1 MSPALVWSRT
11 TYAPLTFGGIT
22 VDDETTTSVDVSWS
36 PSAPA
41 QGQVVYGS
49 TPNGPYPYSTTLET
63 SYLSAHVQTIVN
75 LSAGTTYYG
84 RIWGL
89 TADGR
94 SAYSDEFT
102 FATSSAS
109 AFDDGM
115 TYTSSTAWP
124 TGTGWT
130 AGALS
135 TIRANINALVASV
148 GSGTDA
154 TTHQRHLPA
163 AGAVYP
169 IDTYI
174 NLRPGGVPLQHVT
187 FEFGGTEAT
196 TEPWGHTG
204 GATISTIVTTAG
216 NTAERQVFTGGAVA
230 DSSITYND
238 IRFHA
243 GTLKGSGVNLATS
256 TAGSQAS
263 EKQHGIG
270 GFGATNVLV
279 DHMVFTDFQ
288 GDNIYLAEGRNS
300 NGVASGAWC
309 DGWELRYNQFLRAGR
324 QGLAPGQGARNVN
337 IHHNYF
343 ADPAYCYIDWE
354 GNYNYQGA
362 ENVLIDDNVFGGKW
376 AWMQTGGPDGLGL
389 ATPMIFFT
397 NYRSGGFYSG
407 YIRIRRNRIDGIE
420 ASPYYTATTPKF
432 VVKPPWNDVQL
443 RGEVLI
449 EDNVKTSAKRAGPIV
464 ILDRTINGP
473 LTVRNNTGFWTGAG
487 SWVQANGSVT
497 PAQSG
502 NT

>member
-1 MSPALVWSRT
+1 MAPALVWST
-11 TYAPLTFGGIT
+11 APAASLTFGGIT
-22 VDDETTTSVDVSWS
+22 VDDETTTSVSVAWS

-49 TPNGPYPYSTTLET
+49 TPGGPYPNSSTLET
-63 SYLSAHVQTIVN
+63 SYLSAHVQSIVN
-75 LSAGTTYYG
+75 LSAGTTYYA

-94 SAYSDEFT
+94 SAYSDEFE
-102 FATSSAS
+102 FATISAG

-115 TYTSSTAWP
+115 TYTTSVAWP

-135 TIRANINALVASV
+135 TIRANINALVAST
-148 GSGTDA
+148 GSGSSLTSNV
-154 TTHQRHLPA
+154 RHLPA
-163 AGAVYP
+163 PGAVYP

-174 NLRPGGVPLQHVT
+174 DLAGRQFIT

-196 TEPWGHTG
+196 TAPWGHTG

-216 NTAERQVFTGGAVA
+216 NTAQRQVFTGGSGSGV
-230 DSSITYND
+230 TYNG

-288 GDNIYLAEGRNS
+288 GDNIYLAESLNS
-300 NGVASGAWC
+300 NAVASGAWC
-309 DGWELRYNQFLRAGR
+309 DNWEMRYNQFLRAGR
-324 QGLAPGQGARNVN
+324 QGLAPGQGARNIN

-343 ADPAYCYIDWE
+343 ADPAYCYIDFE

-362 ENVLIDDNVFGGKW
+362 ENVLVDDNVFAGHW
-376 AWMQTGGPDGLGL
+376 AWMQTGGPDGQGL

-397 NYRSGGFYSG
+397 NFRSGGFYSG
-407 YIRIRRNRIDGIE
+407 YIRIRRNLITGIE
-420 ASPYYTATTPKF
+420 ASPYYTATVPKF

-443 RGEVLI
+443 RGEVLV
-449 EDNVKTSAKRAGPIV
+449 EDNVKTSAKRAGPIC

-473 LTVRNNTGFWTGAG
+473 LTVRNNTGFWTGSG
-487 SWVQANGSVT
+487 SWLQANNSVT
-497 PAQSG
+497 PVQSG

>member
-1 MSPALVWSRT
+1 MAPALVWSAR

-22 VDDETTTSVDVSWS
+22 DTETTPTSVNVSWQ

-41 QGQVVYGS
+41 QGQVVYG
-49 TPNGPYPYSTTLET
+49 TTAGGPYPFSTTLET
-63 SYLSAHVQTIVN
+63 NYLSDHTQAITG
-75 LSAGTTYYG
+75 LSTGVTYYA
-84 RIWGL
+84 RVWGL

-94 SAYSDEFT
+94 SAYSDEFD
-102 FATSSAS
+102 FATATAA

-115 TYTSSTAWP
+115 TYTSSVAWP

-135 TIRANINALVASV
+135 TIRANINALVAAS
-148 GSGTDA
+148 GSGASLTSNV
-154 TTHQRHLPA
+154 RHLPA

-174 NLRPGGVPLQHVT
+174 NLRPGGVPLQYVT
-187 FEFGGTEAT
+187 FEFGGTEAS

-216 NTAERQVFTGGAVA
+216 NTAERQVFTGG
-230 DSSITYND
+230 SSSGVTYNG
-238 IRFHA
+238 IRWHA
-243 GTLKGSGVNLATS
+243 GTLKGSAVNLASS

-270 GFGATNVLV
+270 GFGATNCLV
-279 DHMVFTDFQ
+279 DHMVMTDFM
-288 GDNIYLAEGRNS
+288 GDNIYLAESLNS
-300 NGVASGAWC
+300 NGVSSGVWC

-362 ENVLIDDNVFGGKW
+362 ENVAMDDNVFGGKW

-389 ATPMIFFT
+389 ATPCIFFT
-397 NYRSGGFYSG
+397 NFRSGGFYSG
-407 YIRIRRNRIDGIE
+407 YIRIRRNRVDGIE

-443 RGEVLI
+443 RGEVTI
-449 EDNVKTSAKRAGPIV
+449 TDNVKTSAKRAGPIV
-464 ILDRTINGP
+464 IADRTINGP
-473 LTVRNNTGFWTGAG
+473 LVVRNNTGWWTGSG
-487 SWVQANGSVT
+487 SWLQANGSVT
-497 PAQSG
+497 PDQGG